1 MTDIKNRIF
10 YLFLF
15 IFLIVGSI
23 TSLNV
28 GISHDEWHEEEN
40 WKYNIALSKN
50 IKNNIFSNEEIN
62 ENLKNYKDKYYGIGF
77 QLISQPIQFFVKKII
92 KDENIDDFGAKL
104 ISKHL
109 VVFLFFFLSGI
120 SLYLIL
126 KKIINNDEF
135 CYAGVLLY
143 LLYPYLFGQSLFSP
157 KDIPFMSAWI
167 FCTYISFN
175 IFENL
180 IEKKNTSFN
189 SIIIF
194 AIATSFLL
202 SIRVT
207 GILILAQYLI
217 SFVIY
222 LNVSNFKILDFLKKF
237 YKKIIVFILFLFSFI
252 YFLYPL
258 YWLNPFLFITAI
270 QEMGRFYNDVCT
282 NKKIV

>member
-1 MTDIKNRIF
+1 MTNIKNRIF

-40 WKYNIALSKN
+40 WKYNIALSNN

-143 LLYPYLFGQSLFSP
+143 LFEEVLTYNFPSLINGEHNQP
-157 KDIPFMSAWI
+157 
-167 FCTYISFN
+167 
-175 IFENL
+175 
-180 IEKKNTSFN
+180 
-189 SIIIF
+189 
-194 AIATSFLL
+194 
-202 SIRVT
+202 
-207 GILILAQYLI
+207 
-217 SFVIY
+217 
-222 LNVSNFKILDFLKKF
+222 
-237 YKKIIVFILFLFSFI
+237 
-252 YFLYPL
+252 
-258 YWLNPFLFITAI
+258 
-270 QEMGRFYNDVCT
+270 
-282 NKKIV
+282 